1 MQLML
6 ICIAWCE
13 QAFNLNDE
21 KGIEDA
27 MSFLLGESE
36 NPIEKIYTKAF
47 QHQKDGE
54 EEERE
59 RVLKEEKAP
68 RLRMNRVRLK
78 MRLLVMGHLHMSG
91 PRTCALIH
99 LLLQHHL

>member
-6 ICIAWCE
+6 IAWCE

-54 EEERE
+54 EEEAE
-59 RVLKEEKAP
+59 KGYKEVLEKEKDEGSQFFKDSL
-68 RLRMNRVRLK
+68 LRSL
-78 MRLLVMGHLHMSG
+78 
-91 PRTCALIH
+91 
-99 LLLQHHL
+99 